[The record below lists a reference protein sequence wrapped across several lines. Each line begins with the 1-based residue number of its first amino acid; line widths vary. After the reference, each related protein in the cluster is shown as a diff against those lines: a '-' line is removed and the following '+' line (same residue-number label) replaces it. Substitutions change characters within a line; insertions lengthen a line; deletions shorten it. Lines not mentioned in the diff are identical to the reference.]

1 MTRLFTLLILIS
13 SSWIG
18 TMAQTAQSDEVR
30 GTYWNA
36 KKTSHIRIYRAKN
49 GKYYGKIEYL
59 KEPNDENGNPKT
71 DPENP
76 DKELRSRS
84 RLGMVIMNSFSW
96 SESESR
102 WQDGTIYDPV
112 SGNTYDGYMYF
123 KGENHTVLYLRGY
136 MLGMTWLG
144 RTSEWT
150 RVE

>member
-18 TMAQTAQSDEVR
+18 TMAQNAQSDEVR

-36 KKTSHIRIYRAKN
+36 EKTSHIRIYRAKN

-123 KGENHTVLYLRGY
+123 KGENRTVLYLRGY

>member
-1 MTRLFTLLILIS
+1 MTRLFTLLIFIS
-13 SSWIG
+13 SSFLG
-18 TMAQTAQSDEVR
+18 AMAQTPQTDEVR

-36 KKTSHIRIYRAKN
+36 EKTSHIRIYRAKN

-76 DKELRSRS
+76 KKELRSRS
-84 RLGMVIMNSFSW
+84 RLGMVIMNGFSW
-96 SESESR
+96 NESESR
-102 WQDGTIYDPV
+102 WEDGPIYDPV

-123 KGENHTVLYLRGY
+123 EGDNRTVLYLRGY

>member
-36 KKTSHIRIYRAKN
+36 EKTSHIRIYRAKN

-123 KGENHTVLYLRGY
+123 KGENRTVLYLRGY

>member
-36 KKTSHIRIYRAKN
+36 EKTSHIRIYRAKN

-123 KGENHTVLYLRGY
+123 KGENRTILYLRGY

>member
-36 KKTSHIRIYRAKN
+36 EKTSHIRIYRAKN

-71 DPENP
+71 NPENP

-123 KGENHTVLYLRGY
+123 KGENRTVLYLRGY

>member
-36 KKTSHIRIYRAKN
+36 EKTSHIRIYRAKN

-123 KGENHTVLYLRGY
+123 KGENRTVLFLRGY

>member
-18 TMAQTAQSDEVR
+18 TMAQNAQSDEVR

-36 KKTSHIRIYRAKN
+36 EKTSHIRIYRAKN

-102 WQDGTIYDPV
+102 WQDGTIYDPI

-123 KGENHTVLYLRGY
+123 KGENRTVLYLRGY

>member
-1 MTRLFTLLILIS
+1 MTRLFILLIFIS
-13 SSWIG
+13 SSFVG
-18 TMAQTAQSDEVR
+18 AMAQTSQSDEVK

-36 KKTSHIRIYRAKN
+36 EKTSHIRIYRAKN

-76 DKELRSRS
+76 NKELRSRS

-96 SESESR
+96 NESESR
-102 WQDGTIYDPV
+102 WEDGTIYDPF

-123 KGENHTVLYLRGY
+123 ERDNSTVLYLRGY

>member
-1 MTRLFTLLILIS
+1 MIRLFTLLILIS

-18 TMAQTAQSDEVR
+18 TMGQTAQSDEVR

-36 KKTSHIRIYRAKN
+36 EKTSHIRIYRAKN

-84 RLGMVIMNSFSW
+84 RWGMVIMNSFSW

-123 KGENHTVLYLRGY
+123 KGENRTVLYLRGY

>member
-18 TMAQTAQSDEVR
+18 TLAQNAQSDEVR

-36 KKTSHIRIYRAKN
+36 EKTSHIRIYRAKN

-123 KGENHTVLYLRGY
+123 KGENRTVLYLRGY

>member
-36 KKTSHIRIYRAKN
+36 EKTSHIRIYRAKN

-123 KGENHTVLYLRGY
+123 NGENRTVLYLRGY

>member
-1 MTRLFTLLILIS
+1 MIRLFILLIFIS
-13 SSWIG
+13 SSFVG
-18 TMAQTAQSDEVR
+18 AMAQTSQSDEVK

-36 KKTSHIRIYRAKN
+36 EKTSHIRIYRAKN

-76 DKELRSRS
+76 NKELRSRS

-96 SESESR
+96 NESESR
-102 WQDGTIYDPV
+102 WEDGTIYDPV

-123 KGENHTVLYLRGY
+123 EGDNRTVLYLRGY

>member
-36 KKTSHIRIYRAKN
+36 EKTSHIRIYRAKN
-49 GKYYGKIEYL
+49 GMYYGKIEYL

-102 WQDGTIYDPV
+102 WQDGTIYDPI

-123 KGENHTVLYLRGY
+123 KGENRTVLYLRGY

>member
-36 KKTSHIRIYRAKN
+36 EKTSHIRIYRAKN

>member
-18 TMAQTAQSDEVR
+18 TLAQNAQSDEVR

-36 KKTSHIRIYRAKN
+36 EKTSHIRIYRAKN

-96 SESESR
+96 NESE
-102 WQDGTIYDPV
+102 
-112 SGNTYDGYMYF
+112 
-123 KGENHTVLYLRGY
+123 
-136 MLGMTWLG
+136 
-144 RTSEWT
+144 
-150 RVE
+150 

>member
-36 KKTSHIRIYRAKN
+36 EKTSHIRIYRAKN

-71 DPENP
+71 DPENQ

-123 KGENHTVLYLRGY
+123 KGENRTVLYLRGY

>member
-36 KKTSHIRIYRAKN
+36 EKTSHIRIYRAKN
-49 GKYYGKIEYL
+49 GKYYVKIEYL

-123 KGENHTVLYLRGY
+123 KGENRTVLYLRGY

>member
-1 MTRLFTLLILIS
+1 MIRLFILLIFIS
-13 SSWIG
+13 SSFVG
-18 TMAQTAQSDEVR
+18 AMAQTSQSDEVK

-36 KKTSHIRIYRAKN
+36 EKTSHIRIYRAKN

-76 DKELRSRS
+76 NKELRSRS

-96 SESESR
+96 NESESR
-102 WQDGTIYDPV
+102 WEDGKIYDPV

-123 KGENHTVLYLRGY
+123 ERGNPTVLYLRGY

>member
-18 TMAQTAQSDEVR
+18 SMAQTAQSDEVR

-36 KKTSHIRIYRAKN
+36 EKTSHIRIYRAKN

-96 SESESR
+96 NESESR
-102 WQDGTIYDPV
+102 WQDGIIYDPV

-123 KGENHTVLYLRGY
+123 EGDNRTVLYLRGY